1 MSKRTRECETTLL
14 MSVSERQIVVGNQF
28 KMRKYFSTPSVF
40 STARFITWRALL
52 GVLYLACFT
61 WRALL
66 ALSQF
71 EDRKNGAVV
80 RRDRFVKNFGFHHAP
95 SIR

>member
-1 MSKRTRECETTLL
+1 MQNHTLAECKRTPDHGGESDQEAAMFFSQTEPLL
-14 MSVSERQIVVGNQF
+14 DRLI
-28 KMRKYFSTPSVF
+28 YH
-40 STARFITWRALL
+40 
-52 GVLYLACFT
+52 LACFT